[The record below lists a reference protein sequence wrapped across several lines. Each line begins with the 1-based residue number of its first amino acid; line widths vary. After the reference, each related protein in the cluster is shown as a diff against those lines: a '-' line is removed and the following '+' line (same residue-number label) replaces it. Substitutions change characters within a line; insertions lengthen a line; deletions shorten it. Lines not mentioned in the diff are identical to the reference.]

1 MSQLPVVAGLSLEET
16 VAWTPQGPR
25 TVRELLA
32 SAEALASAMPASPYL
47 LNLCQDRYHFAVVF
61 MAGLIPGRVS
71 LQPSSQSA
79 ETMQRIQRD
88 FQGVLCVTDVSM
100 DAAGLPCFEFEFPP
114 AGLPALVQ
122 RIPELPADK
131 LAAVLFTS
139 GSTGVPQPHQKTWGK
154 LVRSGRVE
162 AERLGARQQG
172 YTIVG
177 TVPVQHSFGFES
189 TFLMALHG
197 GVPFW
202 SGKPFY
208 PLDIV
213 EALAAAPA
221 PRLLV
226 TTPYHLSTLLAAG
239 VELPPTAA
247 VLSATAPL
255 SQDLARQAEERFQAP
270 VFEIY
275 GSTETGQ
282 LASRRTTDGPGWT
295 LLEGTRLE
303 HEGDMTLA
311 TDGHVEGRVPLSDVV
326 EKLSESHF
334 LLHGRHADMVNIA
347 GKRTSLAYLN
357 HQICAIA
364 GVCDAAFY
372 WPDPVDERGVERL
385 VAFVVAPELDR
396 ESLIRKLRQRVDV
409 VFMPRPLVW
418 VDALPRNSTGKLPR
432 QLLTALYTD
441 KVLHG

>member
-1 MSQLPVVAGLSLEET
+1 MSRVPVVAGLSLDET

-25 TVRELLA
+25 TVRDLLA
-32 SAEALASAMPASPYL
+32 SAEALASVLPSSAYL

-61 MAGLIPGRVS
+61 MAGLLSARVS
-71 LQPSSQSA
+71 LQPSSQTS
-79 ETMQRIQRD
+79 ETMQRIARD
-88 FQGVLCVTDVSM
+88 YPGVLCVTDTPIDVS
-100 DAAGLPCFEFEFPP
+100 GLPCFELVSPP
-114 AGLPALVQ
+114 AGEPAQVQ
-122 RIPELPADK
+122 RIPELPADR

-139 GSTGVPQPHQKTWGK
+139 GSTGVPQPHPKTWGK
-154 LVRSGRVE
+154 LVQSGRVE
-162 AERLGARQQG
+162 AERLGARHKG
-172 YTIVG
+172 YAIVG

-197 GVPFW
+197 GVCFW

-208 PLDIV
+208 PQDIV
-213 EALAAAPA
+213 QALFAAPA

-226 TTPYHLSTLLAAG
+226 TTPYHLSTLLTAG

-255 SQDLARQAEERFQAP
+255 SQDLARQAEESFQAP

-282 LASRRTTDGPGWT
+282 LASRRTMDGPEWT
-295 LLEGTRLE
+295 LLEGARLE
-303 HEGDMTLA
+303 REGDMTVA
-311 TDGHVEGRVPLSDVV
+311 IDGHVEGRVPLSDVV
-326 EKLSESHF
+326 EKLSESRF

-357 HQICAIA
+357 HQIGAIS

-372 WPDPVDERGVERL
+372 WPDPAGERGVERL
-385 VAFVVAPELDR
+385 VAFVVAPDLDR
-396 ESLIRKLRQRVDV
+396 DSLVRQLRERVDP

-418 VDALPRNSTGKLPR
+418 VDSLPRNSTGKLPR
-432 QLLTALYTD
+432 QLLTALYRD
-441 KVLHG
+441 KVLHD